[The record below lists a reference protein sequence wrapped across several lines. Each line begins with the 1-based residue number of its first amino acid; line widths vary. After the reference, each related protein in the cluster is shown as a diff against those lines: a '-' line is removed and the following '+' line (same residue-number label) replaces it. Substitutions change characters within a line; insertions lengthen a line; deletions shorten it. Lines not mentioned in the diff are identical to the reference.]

1 MSREHMAPY
10 RTRTTA
16 VVITT
21 AMLTFIS
28 FWRAGAIVLCDLAST
43 AYYVAGIAEHA
54 IGEAAPWLICIVLI
68 FAMGVRGMYIE
79 SCGMF
84 VRGGVYRVVKEAMG
98 GKMAKIA
105 VSALVFDFILTGPI
119 SSVSAG
125 QYLVGYLNALLQ
137 AWGYG
142 HIKIPQNIGAMLFA
156 IAIVIYFWHKN
167 VIGIKESSTKALRI
181 LQITGCMVVVLLIWG
196 FATWFT
202 GGHDLPDMSLK
213 LNDAS
218 LGWLAGVPWVKS
230 FALFGIIIGLGH
242 SILAMSGEETLAQVY
257 REIEYPKM
265 RNLKRAAVLI
275 FIVSFCFTGGVS
287 FLAVTIIPDAVRP
300 EYADNLIS
308 GLVTYLIGP
317 SSIKFVL
324 EGVVVVVGAIILAG
338 AVNTSIIGSNGV
350 LNRIAEDGVLSQWF
364 RKPHKRYGT
373 TSKMITF
380 IVVWQILIILLS
392 QGNIFYLGEA
402 YAFGVVWSFTFETL
416 AVLILRF
423 KRPGAQD
430 WKFPVNLRIGKLE
443 IPIGLSF
450 LFGCLFTIAITNLFT
465 KTAATKAGIAF
476 TIFFS
481 TVLFISEWR
490 QRRKAGEDH
499 KIEKVNVAYQDELT
513 PKQCGCTKERRVL
526 VAVRDPQSLYQLKR
540 ALDEVDK
547 KTTDVIVLTVESVLL
562 PTSGGLEA
570 MPKKDQELLT
580 NIVTVAEK
588 SGTHVIPL
596 VIPSKDPTYATVKA
610 AFELDAEEI
619 IIGRSEQVAPEVQ
632 LERLAVAWGFL
643 GSKGKKRIT
652 IRVVWPKHEL
662 KYEIS

>member
-1 MSREHMAPY
+1 MLQDQMAPY

-98 GKMAKIA
+98 SNLAKIA

-125 QYLVGYLNALLQ
+125 QYLVGYLNTLLQ
-137 AWGYG
+137 GAGYA
-142 HIKIPQNIGAMLFA
+142 HLQIPTNFGAMLFG
-156 IAIVIYFWHKN
+156 IVITLYFWRKN
-167 VIGIKESSTKALRI
+167 VLGIKESSGKALRI
-181 LQITGCMVVVLLIWG
+181 LQITGCMVVVLIAWG
-196 FATWFT
+196 LLTWIM
-202 GGHDLPDMSLK
+202 GGHSLPDMSIK
-213 LNDAS
+213 LNDDS
-218 LGWLAGVPWVKS
+218 LGWLAGIPWVKS

-287 FLAVTIIPDAVRP
+287 FLAVTIIPDSIRP

-308 GLVTYLIGP
+308 GLVTYLVGP
-317 SSIKFVL
+317 GSLKFVF

-338 AVNTSIIGSNGV
+338 AVNTAIIGSNGV
-350 LNRIAEDGVLSQWF
+350 LNRVAEDGVLSQWF
-364 RKPHKRYGT
+364 RGPHRRYGT
-373 TSKMITF
+373 TYRMMTF
-380 IVVWQILIILLS
+380 IVGWQILIIILS

-416 AVLILRF
+416 AVLVLRF

-443 IPIGLSF
+443 LPIGLML
-450 LFGCLFTIAITNLFT
+450 LFGCLFIVAITNLFT

-476 TIFFS
+476 TMFFT
-481 TVLFISEWR
+481 TVLFISEKHMR
-490 QRRKAGEDH
+490 KKAGEEH
-499 KIEKVNVAYQDELT
+499 KIEKVNVAFSDTVTAES
-513 PKQCGCTKERRVL
+513 CGCDKEKKVL
-526 VAVRDPQSLYQLKR
+526 VSVRDPHSLYQLKR
-540 ALDEVDK
+540 TLEMIDK
-547 KTTDVIVLTVESVLL
+547 KTTDVVVLTVETLQV

-570 MPKKDQELLT
+570 MPKQDQELLT

-588 SGTHVIPL
+588 YGTHVKPI
-596 VIPSKDPTYATVKA
+596 VVPSKDPTYATAKV
-610 AFELDAEEI
+610 AFEIGAEEI
-619 IIGRSEQVAPEVQ
+619 VVGRSEQVSPEVQ
-632 LERLAVAWGFL
+632 LERLALAWGFAAK
-643 GSKGKKRIT
+643 GSGRTITVRI
-652 IRVVWPKHEL
+652 VWPQHEL